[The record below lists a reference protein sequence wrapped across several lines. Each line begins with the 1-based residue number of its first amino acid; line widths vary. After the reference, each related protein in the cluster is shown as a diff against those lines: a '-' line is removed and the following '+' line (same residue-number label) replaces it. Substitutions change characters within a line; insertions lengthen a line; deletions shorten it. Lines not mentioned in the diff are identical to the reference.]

1 MSAAQ
6 GPELATAE
14 AFVAWM
20 AHQPTR
26 HAMVEGRLVT
36 VAGGSNAHVT
46 VGGKT

>member
-26 HAMVEGRLVT
+26 HEMVEGRLVT

-46 VGGKT
+46 VAGTT